1 MSFDFGPLNEACLA
15 TFGDASVVFQPAGS
29 DEENET
35 VTAIKV
41 DPRSL
46 SADVPGGALMV
57 LFLSAESG
65 ISRTPVADSDHFQV
79 NSITYSIVSAKVDE
93 GGGITVALSQ

>member
-1 MSFDFGPLNEACLA
+1 MAFDFGPLNEACLN
-15 TFGDASVVFQPAGS
+15 TFGDDSVVFQPAGS
-29 DEENET
+29 FEEDET

-46 SADVPGGALMV
+46 QADVPGGALMV

-79 NSITYSIVSAKVDE
+79 DSAVYSIVSVHADE
-93 GGGITVALSQ
+93 GGGFYVALSK

>member
-1 MSFDFGPLNEACLA
+1 MSFDFGPLNEACLD
-15 TFGDASVVFQPAGS
+15 TFGDDEIVFQPAGS
-29 DEENET
+29 GEEDET

-46 SADVPGGALMV
+46 AADVPGGALMV

-65 ISRTPVADSDHFQV
+65 ISRTPTRADSFQV
-79 NSITYSIVSAKVDE
+79 DGSNYSIVSVHADE
-93 GGGITVALSQ
+93 GGGVYVALSK